1 MLAHYDF
8 VSKDTL
14 AYFSQRPPQAKRDAD
29 FALGYAIAHAKT
41 RADQDLVIK
50 ALEFKCAVLWSQ
62 LDALWSAYVDRSI
75 PPGAW
80 APGGWAPWSGI
91 WDGRSRA
98 RRGGVNETAQASGAI
113 PRLPR
118 GVRLKLDETRGEWLL
133 LAPERVV
140 KLDAIA
146 VAILQRCD
154 GAATI
159 EAIVDDLAATYAADR
174 ARIDEDV
181 RALLNGLAAK
191 RMVDL

>member
-1 MLAHYDF
+1 MG
-8 VSKDTL
+8 
-14 AYFSQRPPQAKRDAD
+14 AKR
-29 FALGYAIAHAKT
+29 LG
-41 RADQDLVIK
+41 D
-50 ALEFKCAVLWSQ
+50 
-62 LDALWSAYVDRSI
+62 
-75 PPGAW
+75 
-80 APGGWAPWSGI
+80 
-91 WDGRSRA
+91 WDGRSHA